1 MSEKL
6 IEICS
11 DSREKIYSLTSTAQ
25 IARVTIEFVCECERE
40 NLIQATIV
48 HSQKGYG
55 YESVRRLIRIRHL
68 HQDLGLDL
76 NAVDCILRMRQQIV
90 TLQQQLNDTEARM
103 LQREKELLNEIQNLQ
118 KRLAQESPWIHT

>member
-6 IEICS
+6 IEIRS
-11 DSREKIYSLTSTAQ
+11 DSREKIYGLNSTAQ

-48 HSQKGYG
+48 HGQKGYA
-55 YESVRRLIRIRHL
+55 YEAVRRLIRIRHL

-76 NAVDCILRMRQQIV
+76 NAVDCILRMRRQIA
-90 TLQQQLNDTEARM
+90 TLLQQLNDMEERM
-103 LQREKELLNEIQNLQ
+103 LHREQELLNEIQNLR
-118 KRLAQESPWIHT
+118 KRLAQETRWITI